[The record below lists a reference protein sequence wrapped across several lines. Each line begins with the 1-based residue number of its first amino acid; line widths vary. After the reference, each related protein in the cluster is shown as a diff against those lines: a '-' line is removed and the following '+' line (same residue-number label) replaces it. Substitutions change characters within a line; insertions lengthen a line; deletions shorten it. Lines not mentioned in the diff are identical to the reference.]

1 MLRSLRME
9 TSLQSEGKA
18 SECTESSDAAGKQDG
33 TQSSQHES
41 HEDMVVK
48 LEVVDSETSS
58 DQTVLQLR
66 ASANVN
72 SAPVGGKF
80 IIMDEFEDELL
91 IAEVK
96 KSPILYDKNHVFFK
110 NLGRKRA
117 VWEDVGEQIGMDG
130 EIAKKRWINIRD
142 AFQAYL
148 NRLLAAS
155 SSHDPRTIKK
165 YKYAHLL
172 DFLLAHMKKG
182 RFFKSAM
189 QAVESSSSGSS
200 SLNMQPS
207 CSATPDIS
215 VSDDQR
221 NSSEEGKKPDSRVNY
236 SSKSS
241 IRHTNK
247 RKRQLEN
254 TVSRQMIK
262 YRQLQ
267 RALVSTRDEDGTESF
282 FKAMAAA
289 VGRLPNR
296 AKAEV
301 KLQIHQLVQQAE
313 LKYLYPI
320 NDPQVSQ
327 GPSGRSEEDSIEVA
341 IRSKARN
348 VEGTD

>member
-1 MLRSLRME
+1 ME

-18 SECTESSDAAGKQDG
+18 SECTESSDAAGKQDD

-189 QAVESSSSGSS
+189 QAVESSSAGSS

-221 NSSEEGKKPDSRVNY
+221 NSSEEGKKPDTRVNY

-341 IRSKARN
+341 NQSKARN